1 MSVEAN
7 SWGVRIDA
15 DVIQG
20 IEDCRELAPLH
31 NARHAALMLTK
42 FLFINFAISE
52 SSKDSCAIH
61 MAPMKVEVRFFGSR
75 KRPLCSKARR

>member
-20 IEDCRELAPLH
+20 IEDRRELAPLH
-31 NARHAALMLTK
+31 NARHATLMLTK
-42 FLFINFAISE
+42 FLFIPFAILNL
-52 SSKDSCAIH
+52 
-61 MAPMKVEVRFFGSR
+61 R
-75 KRPLCSKARR
+75 KIRAQFTWHQ

>member
-7 SWGVRIDA
+7 SWGVRIDAA

-31 NARHAALMLTK
+31 NARHSTLMLTK
-42 FLFINFAISE
+42 FLSITFAILNL
-52 SSKDSCAIH
+52 
-61 MAPMKVEVRFFGSR
+61 R
-75 KRPLCSKARR
+75 KIRAQFTWHQ

>member
-31 NARHAALMLTK
+31 NAGHATLMLTE
-42 FLFINFAISE
+42 FLFITFAILNL
-52 SSKDSCAIH
+52 
-61 MAPMKVEVRFFGSR
+61 R
-75 KRPLCSKARR
+75 KIRAQFTWHQ